1 MKKGLPRIQQVSIKG
16 FLCRDKKVL
25 LLKTPENDKNDG
37 TWELPGGRMDFG
49 ESVEQAFSREMKEE
63 LGFEKA
69 VMGKLLNSWSFMSVR
84 EGIDYHFIIFDFE
97 IYSDESKIKLSDEH
111 DEYRWIGEGEFEK
124 LNMREGH
131 KETLRKYFGNTET
144 EL

>member
-16 FLCRDKKVL
+16 FLCRDNKVL
-25 LLKTPENDKNDG
+25 LLKTPKSDKNDG

-49 ESVEQAFSREMKEE
+49 ESVEEAFSREMKEE

-84 EGIDYHFIIFDFE
+84 EGIDHHFIIFDFE

-131 KETLRKYFGNTET
+131 KETLRKYFGNTKN
-144 EL
+144 